1 MDVNQRKNVCL
12 HLHKLSIV
20 FLIPGS
26 STYSLS
32 FSWRALFY
40 RKSRLTKPR
49 IHQSISISS
58 LSRFNN
64 LYLVVTHRRGI
75 QTLQALSCLL
85 FSFAVN
91 SNANFCE
98 TYFQCRWKF
107 WKKNVDRSK
116 QWNKNNRGKKLT
128 EPGKRVRG
136 MFWIEWC
143 VTLKLLCA
151 FQGTA
156 RSGSPAGEARTR
168 ERGQDGKREAGEAK
182 GHRASSSQALRR
194 VPQAGTTKG

>member
-1 MDVNQRKNVCL
+1 MHVNQRKYVYL
-12 HLHKLSIV
+12 HLHKLNLV

-26 STYSLS
+26 STDSLS
-32 FSWRALFY
+32 SSWRALFY

-49 IHQSISISS
+49 IRQPISISS

-107 WKKNVDRSK
+107 WKKKNRSK
-116 QWNKNNRGKKLT
+116 RWNKNNGGKKLT
-128 EPGKRVRG
+128 EPGKRVPG

-156 RSGSPAGEARTR
+156 RSGSPAGEAWTR

-182 GHRASSSQALRR
+182 GHRAGSSQALRR